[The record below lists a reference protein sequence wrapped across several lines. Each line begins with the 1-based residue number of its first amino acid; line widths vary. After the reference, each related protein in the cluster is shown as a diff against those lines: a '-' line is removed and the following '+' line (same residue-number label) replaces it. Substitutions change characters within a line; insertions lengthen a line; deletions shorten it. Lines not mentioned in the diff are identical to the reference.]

1 MIRLKDIAQ
10 RAGVSIMTVS
20 KVLRDA
26 SDISV
31 ATKVRVKHLAQQ
43 MGYVPDSLAQGLRTR
58 KTKLLGLVIPASDN
72 PIFARI
78 VLAVEE
84 RAYDLGYE
92 IILAHSLNLPEREEI
107 VIRRLLS
114 RRVDGILIAPVYRL
128 APKAVV
134 YDDLFRRGTPAIILG
149 HIAPFCSHFV
159 NIETEDRF
167 ASTSITQYLL
177 QLGHERIAFFGGPVA
192 APWAQERLEGYR
204 RALHE
209 AGIEMHDALIFS
221 AGSNVEDGEKAAL
234 QFLNESPQ
242 ATAIQS
248 VNDQV
253 AVGAVNILIGQG
265 IKIPQ
270 DLSITGFG
278 NVMAG
283 HCCRVPLTTI
293 GQPKY
298 RLGLEAMEMMSKL
311 LLGQRVESRHLSEE
325 LILGESTAPRAAV

>member
-10 RAGVSIMTVS
+10 QAGVSIMTVS

-78 VLAVEE
+78 VLAIEE
-84 RAYDLGYE
+84 RSYDLGYE
-92 IILAHSLNLPEREEI
+92 IILAQSLNLPEREET

-114 RRVDGILIAPVYRL
+114 RRVDGIFIAPVYRL

-134 YDDLFRRGTPAIILG
+134 YEELVRRGIPAIILG
-149 HIAPFCSHFV
+149 HVASFCSHFV
-159 NIETEDRF
+159 NIETEDRL
-167 ASTSITQYLL
+167 ASTSITQHLL
-177 QLGHERIAFFGGPVA
+177 RLGHERIAFFGGPVA

-204 RALHE
+204 RALRE
-209 AGIEMHDALIFS
+209 AGIEVRDALIFS
-221 AGSNVEDGEKAAL
+221 AGSSVEEGEKAAL
-234 QFLNESPQ
+234 QFLNESPP

-253 AVGAVNILIGQG
+253 AVGAANILVGQG

-278 NVMAG
+278 NVLAG
-283 HCCRVPLTTI
+283 YCGRVPLTTI
-293 GQPKY
+293 GQPKH
-298 RLGLEAMEMMSKL
+298 RLGLAAMEMMSKL
-311 LLGQRVESRHLSEE
+311 LLGQRIESRRLTEE
-325 LILGESTAPRAAV
+325 LIIRESTAPPAVL